1 MKANRTLI
9 LNALL
14 IVILFVSCSSPNDS
28 SPKDSIPKDSI
39 PKDSIP
45 KDSSPKDSSPKE
57 TVSPEQAKIIGT
69 PFRIGSLE
77 VAQYDFPEEIDW
89 HEAMKECTALGP
101 GWRLPTIEELR
112 LIFKNDDKISNF
124 SGLVYWSSS
133 EKDNS
138 NAFFFNICG
147 ESTSYF
153 NKQTINYVRAV
164 RSI

>member
-1 MKANRTLI
+1 MNSFFSNLTFNFKHINMKSNRSII

-14 IVILFVSCSSPNDS
+14 IVILFVSCSSPN
-28 SPKDSIPKDSI
+28 
-39 PKDSIP
+39 
-45 KDSSPKDSSPKE
+45 DSSPKDSSPKE

-89 HEAMKECTALGP
+89 HEAMKECTALGT

>member
-1 MKANRTLI
+1 MKSNRTII
-9 LNALL
+9 LNAML

-28 SPKDSIPKDSI
+28 SPKDSIPKDSLPI
-39 PKDSIP
+39 DSLPKDST
-45 KDSSPKDSSPKE
+45 PKE

-89 HEAMKECTALGP
+89 HEAMKVCTALGT

-112 LIFKNDDKISNF
+112 IILKTHDKISTC

-164 RSI
+164 RSF